1 MSSAAAPEILRLDG
15 VEAVYQNAIVALHEV
30 NLTVRAGEIHA
41 LLGANGAGK
50 STVLKAVSN
59 LLPAERGRVSR
70 GRVQFEGRDVGR
82 LGPARLVRLGLVPVL
97 EGRHCFASLSV
108 EENLITGA
116 IGCDASRGAIN
127 ARLEYVYQLFP
138 KLKGRRRSAAGL
150 TSGGEQQMT
159 AIGRALMASPRL
171 LVLDEPSM
179 GLAPLVVQDIFQQL
193 YRLNREEGLT
203 LVLAEQ
209 NSTVALQYADRA
221 TVLEVGRTVLTDSA
235 AALRE
240 REDIR
245 DFYFGG
251 NVSFADDVLVGGSL
265 ERQGSLPARSMSP
278 ATPPVS

>member
-245 DFYFGG
+245 EFYFGG